1 MDDDG
6 DGADDDDDEMMILMM
21 PGAMTV
27 TVVTISP
34 SGREFPWR
42 NLPARKVFLCR
53 FRREDAAEK
62 FYEVA
67 PR

>member
-1 MDDDG
+1 MVLMMMTMT
-6 DGADDDDDEMMILMM
+6 MMILMM

-34 SGREFPWR
+34 SGREFPR
-42 NLPARKVFLCR
+42 QNLPARKVFSLCR
-53 FRREDAAEK
+53 FRREEAAEN